1 VKRTSSRG
9 SFPNSPPPAPLD
21 NIVKSLEKSSK
32 LRNVSYDIRGPVMER
47 AKQMEAAGESI
58 IKLNI
63 GNVPAFG
70 LNPTGEMVDDM
81 IRHLPE
87 TAGYTDSKGL
97 LVARDAIQKYSVE
110 KGIAGVTVE
119 DIWLGNGASELI
131 VMSMNAL
138 LDPGDEVL
146 IPSPDYPLYTGAVA
160 LSGGTPVHY
169 RCDEASGWQP
179 DLADIRRKVSPRT
192 KGIVIINPNNP
203 TGAVYPREV
212 LQQVV
217 QVAREHQL
225 VVFADEV
232 YDQILYDGE
241 THTSIASL
249 ADDVLFLTFNSLS
262 KNYRACGY
270 RAGWMVLSG
279 PKASALGYVDGL
291 NVLASMRLCANSPG
305 QLSIRS
311 ALTDR
316 ASMAAL
322 VAPGGRLRRQR
333 DVAYELLTAIPG
345 VTAAKPK
352 GALYIFPRLDP
363 KRYVIQDDQRFIL
376 QLLES
381 ERVLLVQGSGFNWPA
396 PDHFRM
402 VFLPEE
408 DELREAISRIA
419 RFLDRYGR

>member
-1 VKRTSSRG
+1 
-9 SFPNSPPPAPLD
+9 
-21 NIVKSLEKSSK
+21 VKSLEKSAK

-70 LNPTGEMVDDM
+70 LNPPAQVVRDM
-81 IRHLPE
+81 IDHLPD

-97 LVARDAIQKYSVE
+97 IVAREAIQKYSVE
-110 KGIAGVTVE
+110 KGLTGVTVE

-179 DLADIRRKVSPRT
+179 DLGDIRRKVTPRT

-279 PKASALGYVDGL
+279 PKSSALGYIDGL

-311 ALTDR
+311 ALDDR
-316 ASMAAL
+316 ASMAEL

-333 DVAYELLTAIPG
+333 DLAYQMLTAIPG

-363 KRYVIQDDQRFIL
+363 KRYAIKDDQRFIL
-376 QLLES
+376 QLLET

>member
-1 VKRTSSRG
+1 
-9 SFPNSPPPAPLD
+9 
-21 NIVKSLEKSSK
+21 VKSLEKSAK
-32 LRNVSYDIRGPVMER
+32 LRNVSYDIRGPVLER

-63 GNVPAFG
+63 GNVAAFG
-70 LNPTGEMVDDM
+70 LNPPAEVVNDM
-81 IRHLPE
+81 IRHLPD

-97 LVARDAIQKYSVE
+97 TVAREAIQSYSRE
-110 KGIAGVTVE
+110 KGIAGVTIE

-179 DLADIRRKVSPRT
+179 DLADIRRKVTART

-203 TGAVYPREV
+203 TGAVYPRDI
-212 LQQVV
+212 LLQVV
-217 QVAREHQL
+217 QVAREHEL

-241 THTSIASL
+241 THTAIASL
-249 ADDVLFLTFNSLS
+249 AEDVLFLTFNSLS

-279 PKASALGYVDGL
+279 PKASAGGYIDGL

-311 ALTDR
+311 ALADR
-316 ASMAAL
+316 VSMAEL

-333 DVAYELLTAIPG
+333 DLVYDMLTAIPG
-345 VTAAKPK
+345 VTAVKPK

-363 KRYVIQDDQRFIL
+363 RRYPIQDDQRFIL

-381 ERVLLVQGSGFNWPA
+381 ERVLLVQGSGFNWPS

-408 DELREAISRIA
+408 DELREAVTRLA

>member
-1 VKRTSSRG
+1 
-9 SFPNSPPPAPLD
+9 
-21 NIVKSLEKSSK
+21 VKSLDKSAK

-70 LNPTGEMVDDM
+70 LNPPPEVVEDM
-81 IRHLPE
+81 IRHLPD

-97 LVARDAIQKYSVE
+97 VVAREAIQKYTVE
-110 KGIAGVTVE
+110 KGISGVTVE

-179 DLADIRRKVSPRT
+179 DLADIRRKVTPRT

-212 LQQVV
+212 LLEVV
-217 QVAREHQL
+217 RVARQHQL
-225 VVFADEV
+225 VIFADEV

-241 THTSIASL
+241 SHTSIASL
-249 ADDVLFLTFNSLS
+249 AEDVLFLTFNSLS

-279 PKASALGYVDGL
+279 PKTSALGYVDGL

-311 ALTDR
+311 ALADR
-316 ASMAAL
+316 TSMAEL

-333 DVAYELLTAIPG
+333 DLAYDMLTAIPG

-363 KRYVIQDDQRFIL
+363 QRYRITDDQRFIL
-376 QLLES
+376 QLLET

-408 DELREAISRIA
+408 DELREAITRIA
-419 RFLDRYGR
+419 RFLDGYGR

>member
-1 VKRTSSRG
+1 M
-9 SFPNSPPPAPLD
+9 
-21 NIVKSLEKSSK
+21 KSLEKSAK
-32 LRNVSYDIRGPVMER
+32 LRNVSYDIRGPVLER

-63 GNVPAFG
+63 GNVAAFG
-70 LNPTGEMVDDM
+70 LNPPAEVVNDM
-81 IRHLPE
+81 IRHLPD

-97 LVARDAIQKYSVE
+97 TVAREAIQSYSRE
-110 KGIAGVTVE
+110 KGIAGVTIE

-160 LSGGTPVHY
+160 LSGGTPIHY

-179 DLADIRRKVSPRT
+179 DLADIRRKVTART

-203 TGAVYPREV
+203 TGAVYPRDI
-212 LQQVV
+212 LLQVV
-217 QVAREHQL
+217 QVAREHEL

-241 THTSIASL
+241 THTAIASL
-249 ADDVLFLTFNSLS
+249 AEDVLFLTFNSLS

-279 PKASALGYVDGL
+279 PKASAGGYIDGL

-311 ALTDR
+311 ALADR
-316 ASMAAL
+316 VSMAEL

-333 DVAYELLTAIPG
+333 DLVYDMLTAIPG
-345 VTAAKPK
+345 VTAVKPK

-363 KRYVIQDDQRFIL
+363 RRYPIQDDQRFIL

-381 ERVLLVQGSGFNWPA
+381 ERVLLVQGSGFNWPS

-408 DELREAISRIA
+408 DELREAVTRLA

>member
-1 VKRTSSRG
+1 
-9 SFPNSPPPAPLD
+9 
-21 NIVKSLEKSSK
+21 
-32 LRNVSYDIRGPVMER
+32 MER

-70 LNPTGEMVDDM
+70 LNPPPELVEDM

-97 LVARDAIQKYSVE
+97 LVAREAIQKYTVE

-179 DLADIRRKVSPRT
+179 DLADMQRKVTPRT

-212 LQQVV
+212 LLEVV
-217 QVAREHQL
+217 RLARHHQL
-225 VVFADEV
+225 VIFADEV

-249 ADDVLFLTFNSLS
+249 AEDVLFLTFNSLS

-279 PKASALGYVDGL
+279 PKASVLGYVDGL

-311 ALTDR
+311 ALADR
-316 ASMAAL
+316 TSMAEL
-322 VAPGGRLRRQR
+322 VAPGGRLRSQR
-333 DVAYELLTAIPG
+333 DLAYEMLTAIPG

-363 KRYVIQDDQRFIL
+363 KRYPITDDQRFIL
-376 QLLES
+376 QLLEK

-402 VFLPEE
+402 VFLPDEH
-408 DELREAISRIA
+408 ELREAITRIA
-419 RFLDRYGR
+419 RFLDGYGR

>member
-1 VKRTSSRG
+1 
-9 SFPNSPPPAPLD
+9 
-21 NIVKSLEKSSK
+21 VKSLEKSAK
-32 LRNVSYDIRGPVMER
+32 LRNVSYDIRGPVLER

-63 GNVPAFG
+63 GNVAAFG
-70 LNPTGEMVDDM
+70 LNPPAEVVNDM
-81 IRHLPE
+81 IRHLPD

-97 LVARDAIQKYSVE
+97 TVAREAIQSYSRE
-110 KGIAGVTVE
+110 KGIAGVTIE

-160 LSGGTPVHY
+160 LSGGTPIHY

-179 DLADIRRKVSPRT
+179 DLADIRRKVTART

-203 TGAVYPREV
+203 TGAVYPRDI
-212 LQQVV
+212 LLQVV
-217 QVAREHQL
+217 QVAREHEL

-241 THTSIASL
+241 THTAIASL
-249 ADDVLFLTFNSLS
+249 AEDVLFLTFNSLS

-279 PKASALGYVDGL
+279 PKASAGGYIDGL

-311 ALTDR
+311 ALADR
-316 ASMAAL
+316 VSMAEL

-333 DVAYELLTAIPG
+333 DLVYDMLTAIPG
-345 VTAAKPK
+345 VTAVKPK

-363 KRYVIQDDQRFIL
+363 RRYPIQDDQRFIL

-381 ERVLLVQGSGFNWPA
+381 ERVLLVQGSGFNWPS

-408 DELREAISRIA
+408 DELREAVTRLA

>member
-1 VKRTSSRG
+1 M
-9 SFPNSPPPAPLD
+9 
-21 NIVKSLEKSSK
+21 KSLEKSAK
-32 LRNVSYDIRGPVMER
+32 LRNVSYDIRGPVLER

-70 LNPTGEMVDDM
+70 LNPPAHVVDDL
-81 IRHLPE
+81 IRHLPD

-97 LVARDAIQKYSVE
+97 VVAREAIRSYSAE
-110 KGIAGVTVE
+110 KGIAGVSIE

-146 IPSPDYPLYTGAVA
+146 LPSPDYPLYTGAVA

-179 DLADIRRKVSPRT
+179 DLADIRRKVTPRT
-192 KGIVIINPNNP
+192 KAIVIINPNNP

-212 LQQVV
+212 LSQVV
-217 QVAREHQL
+217 QVARENGL
-225 VVFADEV
+225 VVMADEV
-232 YDQILYDGE
+232 YDQILYDE
-241 THTSIASL
+241 ESHTSIASL
-249 ADDVLFLTFNSLS
+249 AEDVLFLTFNSLS

-279 PKASALGYVDGL
+279 PKASAGGYIDGL

-305 QLSIRS
+305 QLSIQG
-311 ALTDR
+311 ALADR
-316 ASMAAL
+316 ASMATL

-333 DVAYELLTAIPG
+333 DLAYEMLTAIPG

-363 KRYVIQDDQRFIL
+363 GRYAIKDDQRFIL
-376 QLLES
+376 ELLEA
-381 ERVLLVQGSGFNWPA
+381 ERVLLVQGSGFNWPS

-402 VFLPEE
+402 VFLPDE
-408 DELREAISRIA
+408 DELREAIIRLA
-419 RFLDRYGR
+419 RFLDRYGKQPSA

>member
-1 VKRTSSRG
+1 
-9 SFPNSPPPAPLD
+9 
-21 NIVKSLEKSSK
+21 
-32 LRNVSYDIRGPVMER
+32 MER

-70 LNPTGEMVDDM
+70 LNPPPEVVEDM
-81 IRHLPE
+81 IRHLPD

-97 LVARDAIQKYSVE
+97 VVAREAIQKYTVE
-110 KGIAGVTVE
+110 KGISGVTVE

-179 DLADIRRKVSPRT
+179 DLADIRRKVTPRT

-212 LQQVV
+212 LLEVV
-217 QVAREHQL
+217 RVARQHQL
-225 VVFADEV
+225 VIFADEV

-241 THTSIASL
+241 SHTSIASL
-249 ADDVLFLTFNSLS
+249 AEDVLFLTFNSLS

-279 PKASALGYVDGL
+279 PKTSALGYVDGL

-311 ALTDR
+311 ALADR
-316 ASMAAL
+316 TSMAEL

-333 DVAYELLTAIPG
+333 DLAYDMLTAIPG

-363 KRYVIQDDQRFIL
+363 QRYRITDDQRFIL
-376 QLLES
+376 QLLET

-408 DELREAISRIA
+408 DELREAITRIA
-419 RFLDRYGR
+419 RFLDGYGR

>member
-1 VKRTSSRG
+1 M
-9 SFPNSPPPAPLD
+9 
-21 NIVKSLEKSSK
+21 KSLEKSAK
-32 LRNVSYDIRGPVMER
+32 LRNVSYDIRGPVLER

-63 GNVPAFG
+63 GNVAAFG
-70 LNPTGEMVDDM
+70 LNPPAEVVNDM
-81 IRHLPE
+81 IRHLPD

-97 LVARDAIQKYSVE
+97 TVAREAIQSYSRE
-110 KGIAGVTVE
+110 KGIAGVTIE

-179 DLADIRRKVSPRT
+179 DLADIRRKVTART

-203 TGAVYPREV
+203 TGAVYPRDI
-212 LQQVV
+212 LLQVV
-217 QVAREHQL
+217 QVAREHEL

-241 THTSIASL
+241 THTAIASL
-249 ADDVLFLTFNSLS
+249 AEDVLFLTFNSLS

-279 PKASALGYVDGL
+279 PKASAGGYIDGL

-311 ALTDR
+311 ALADR
-316 ASMAAL
+316 VSMAEL

-333 DVAYELLTAIPG
+333 DLVYDMLTAIPG
-345 VTAAKPK
+345 VTAVKPK

-363 KRYVIQDDQRFIL
+363 RRYPIQDDQRFIL

-381 ERVLLVQGSGFNWPA
+381 ERVLLVQGSGFNWPS

-408 DELREAISRIA
+408 DELREAVTRLA

>member
-1 VKRTSSRG
+1 M
-9 SFPNSPPPAPLD
+9 
-21 NIVKSLEKSSK
+21 KSLEKSAK
-32 LRNVSYDIRGPVMER
+32 LRNVSYDIRGPVLER

-63 GNVPAFG
+63 GNVAAFG
-70 LNPTGEMVDDM
+70 LNPPAEVVKDM
-81 IRHLPE
+81 IRHLPD

-97 LVARDAIQKYSVE
+97 TVAREAIQSYSRE
-110 KGIAGVTVE
+110 KGIAGVTIE

-179 DLADIRRKVSPRT
+179 DLADIRRKVTSRT

-203 TGAVYPREV
+203 TGAVYPRDI
-212 LQQVV
+212 LLQVV
-217 QVAREHQL
+217 QVAREHEL

-241 THTSIASL
+241 THTAIASL
-249 ADDVLFLTFNSLS
+249 AEDVLFLTFNSLS

-279 PKASALGYVDGL
+279 PKASAGGYIDGL

-311 ALTDR
+311 ALADR
-316 ASMAAL
+316 VSMAEL

-333 DVAYELLTAIPG
+333 DLVYDMLTAIPG
-345 VTAAKPK
+345 VTAVKPK

-363 KRYVIQDDQRFIL
+363 RRYPIQDDQRFIL

-381 ERVLLVQGSGFNWPA
+381 ERVLLVQGSGFNWPS

-408 DELREAISRIA
+408 DELREAVTRLA

>member
-1 VKRTSSRG
+1 
-9 SFPNSPPPAPLD
+9 
-21 NIVKSLEKSSK
+21 VKSLEKSSK

>member
-1 VKRTSSRG
+1 M
-9 SFPNSPPPAPLD
+9 
-21 NIVKSLEKSSK
+21 KSLEKSAK

-70 LNPTGEMVDDM
+70 LNPPAQVVRDM
-81 IRHLPE
+81 IDHLPD

-97 LVARDAIQKYSVE
+97 IVAREAIQKYSVE
-110 KGIAGVTVE
+110 KGLTGVTVE

-179 DLADIRRKVSPRT
+179 DLGDIRRKVTPRT

-279 PKASALGYVDGL
+279 PKSSALGYIDGL

-311 ALTDR
+311 ALDDR
-316 ASMAAL
+316 ASMAEL

-333 DVAYELLTAIPG
+333 DLAYQMLTAIPG

-363 KRYVIQDDQRFIL
+363 KRYAIKDDQRFIL
-376 QLLES
+376 QLLET

>member
-1 VKRTSSRG
+1 
-9 SFPNSPPPAPLD
+9 
-21 NIVKSLEKSSK
+21 VKSLEKSAK

-47 AKQMEAAGESI
+47 AKQMEAAGEAI

-70 LNPTGEMVDDM
+70 LNPPAEVVSDM
-81 IRHLPE
+81 IRHLPD

-97 LVARDAIQKYSVE
+97 VVAREAIQKYCLE
-110 KGIAGVTVE
+110 KGLAGVTIE

-179 DLADIRRKVSPRT
+179 DLADIRQKVTPRT

-241 THTSIASL
+241 THTSIGSL

-305 QLSIRS
+305 QLSIPS
-311 ALTDR
+311 ALHDR
-316 ASMAAL
+316 TSMAEL

-333 DVAYELLTAIPG
+333 DLAYQMLTAIPG

-363 KRYVIQDDQRFIL
+363 KRYAIQDDQKFIL
-376 QLLES
+376 QLLET

-408 DELREAISRIA
+408 DELREAITRIA